1 MRKNRSVPACTVIPE
16 LDYPDV
22 EAAATWLVKAFG
34 FRVRISMGGHR
45 AQMHAGDGA
54 IVLTKREE
62 GGPACPRSILLRVE
76 SVDESFERAVKA
88 GCTVTRP
95 PKDYPYGER
104 QCNVVDFAGHRWTF
118 TESIA
123 DVAPGDWGGV
133 AVELE

>member
-1 MRKNRSVPACTVIPE
+1 MRKNRSVPACVVIPE

-22 EAAATWLVKAFG
+22 EAAAAWLVKAFG
-34 FRVRISMGGHR
+34 FRVRISMGAHR
-45 AQMHAGDGA
+45 AQMHAGYGA

-62 GGPACPRSILLRVE
+62 REPTCPCSILLRVE
-76 SVDESFERAVKA
+76 SVDEFFERALKA
-88 GCTVTRP
+88 GCTVTRA

-123 DVAPGDWGGV
+123 DVGPEEWGGV
-133 AVELE
+133 AAELE